1 MLSIAGSYNCVQFQ
15 GKLTTQTWE
24 NGNYFGPYGRNL
36 GTKLFSWILTLL
48 HVTHC
53 RKLSL
58 YAISRNTNQPNLTKW
73 QNSSFRI
80 NFGPFRPNL
89 GPKNFFHRFYLY
101 FMLDIVASYH
111 CLQFQRKVMN
121 QTWENYK
128 KPSFGTNFGP
138 FGPNLGSKN
147 FFSKILPLLRVRHCC
162 KLSLY
167 ATSRKLM
174 NQIWE
179 NGRKPGVRS
188 NFGPFFPKFGP
199 KTFFCVLTLD
209 DMHCCKL

>member
-24 NGNYFGPYGRNL
+24 NGNYFSPYGRNL

-73 QNSSFRI
+73 QNSSFPI
-80 NFGPFRPNL
+80 
-89 GPKNFFHRFYLY
+89 
-101 FMLDIVASYH
+101 
-111 CLQFQRKVMN
+111 
-121 QTWENYK
+121 
-128 KPSFGTNFGP
+128 NFGP
-138 FGPNLGSKN
+138 FGPNLGPKK

-188 NFGPFFPKFGP
+188 NFGPFFPNLVP
-199 KTFFCVLTLD
+199 KPFFVF
-209 DMHCCKL
+209 